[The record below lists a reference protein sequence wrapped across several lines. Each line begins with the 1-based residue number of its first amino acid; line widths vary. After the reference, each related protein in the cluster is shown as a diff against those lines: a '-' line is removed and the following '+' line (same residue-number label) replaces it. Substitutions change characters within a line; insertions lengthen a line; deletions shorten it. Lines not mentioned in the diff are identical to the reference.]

1 MVTEN
6 KEARILWDMQIHT
19 DREIAA
25 NKPDIVIKDHKDKTC
40 NRNNTSNFC
49 HGCSRAHQEGT
60 AKTQGKNPW
69 GNKHQ

>member
-1 MVTEN
+1 MVPEN

-40 NRNNTSNFC
+40 K
-49 HGCSRAHQEGT
+49 Q
-60 AKTQGKNPW
+60 K
-69 GNKHQ
+69 